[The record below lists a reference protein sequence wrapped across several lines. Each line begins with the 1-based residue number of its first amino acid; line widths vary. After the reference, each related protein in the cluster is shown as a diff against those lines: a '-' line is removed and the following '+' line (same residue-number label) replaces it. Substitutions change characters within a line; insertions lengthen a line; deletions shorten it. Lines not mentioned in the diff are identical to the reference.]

1 MDNTIAQFYDESF
14 KKNFELHPNILNQIF
29 FDENNP
35 QINVE
40 EIAKKLGFSLS
51 YTIMEESGKLED
63 NVINVNLLDAEVR
76 QRFTIAHEIGHFL
89 LHNPSDTMYRDV
101 TLKRYENIVERIEER
116 QANNF
121 AAELLMPKRLLAQL
135 IDKYLTEN
143 NWGSLLDDIQ
153 FEILLKDV
161 SKMLNVSKSS
171 LDFRLQNLGV
181 VKGD

>member
-1 MDNTIAQFYDESF
+1 MTNTIAQFYDESF
-14 KKNFELHPNILNQIF
+14 TKNFASYPNILNEIL

-35 QINVE
+35 QIDVE

-63 NVINVNLLDAEVR
+63 STINVNLLDAEVR
-76 QRFTIAHEIGHFL
+76 QRFTIAHEVGHFL
-89 LHNPSDTMYRDV
+89 LHDPIDTMYRDV
-101 TLKRYENIVERIEER
+101 TLRRYENIVERIKER
-116 QANNF
+116 QANSF

-135 IDKYLTEN
+135 IDNYLKEN

-153 FEILLKDV
+153 FEMLLNDI